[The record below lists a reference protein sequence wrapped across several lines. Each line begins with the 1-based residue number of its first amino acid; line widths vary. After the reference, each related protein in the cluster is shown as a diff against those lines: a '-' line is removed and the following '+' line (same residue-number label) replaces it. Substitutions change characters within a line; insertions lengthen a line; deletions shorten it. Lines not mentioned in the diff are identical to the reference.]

1 MIHKPEI
8 KILKNKEEIAFLFKD
23 GIVTSNSIIKLI
35 YSKKPGENYFHYT
48 VSVPKKNFK
57 KAVDRNKLKRLMR
70 ESVRDYYKINSPV
83 LYPFNTS
90 FFIFIGDTM
99 KSYKEIK
106 ASIFHIINRVV

>member
-48 VSVPKKNFK
+48 VANFYIKKILFLVK
-57 KAVDRNKLKRLMR
+57 
-70 ESVRDYYKINSPV
+70 
-83 LYPFNTS
+83 T
-90 FFIFIGDTM
+90 
-99 KSYKEIK
+99 
-106 ASIFHIINRVV
+106 

>member
-35 YSKKPGENYFHYT
+35 YSKKPGKNYFHYT
-48 VSVPKKNFK
+48 VSVPKKSFK

-70 ESVRDYYKINSPV
+70 ESVRNYYKINSTV
-83 LYPFNTS
+83 LFPFNTS
-90 FFIFIGDTM
+90 FFIFTGDSM

-106 ASIFHIINRVV
+106 ASIFHIINKVV